1 MQGIA
6 EIEIKQIDAHLTEL
20 SHRPIS
26 AETKQRIDE
35 TLDWRLRIGQR
46 DESISLRF
54 DANRRK
60 DLSRINEFTVGSQ
73 HVANNT

>member
-20 SHRPIS
+20 SHRPITD
-26 AETKQRIDE
+26 ETRKWIDE
-35 TLDWRLRIGQR
+35 TLDCRIRIEQR

-54 DANRRK
+54 DVNRVFACQ
-60 DLSRINEFTVGSQ
+60 E
-73 HVANNT
+73 